1 MKTVLLA
8 RLVPNLEGCCIGFCK
23 PACNDHFNHPPPF
36 ASQMTSKGLTLSDL
50 RSVSNLY
57 LPKRG
62 ALSRAAGPSAEQ
74 MGDSETGES
83 ANLLVRESGAEAP
96 AWPAKRSPAEYPC

>member
-1 MKTVLLA
+1 MQT
-8 RLVPNLEGCCIGFCK
+8 
-23 PACNDHFNHPPPF
+23 
-36 ASQMTSKGLTLSDL
+36 TSKGLILSDP
-50 RSVSNLY
+50 RSATNLY

-83 ANLLVRESGAEAP
+83 ANLLVSETGAEAP
-96 AWPAKRSPAEYPC
+96 AWLAKRSPADYPC